1 MYTQAAL
8 QQTSNALAEL
18 DAVLS
23 LASVAV
29 DLGLVRPVL
38 VADNVI
44 VIKVRAT
51 APARI
56 EARTVVLLC
65 YMLLQAPVCHLCSTC
80 RTRLS
85 ALILARVL
93 STTASHTLP
102 VAMSTLGLP
111 TQHIDVYVK
120 YTCAVYSSM
129 THVTVLQALQK
140 SLTTTS
146 LTVTRTVAKIVETA
160 FRGGVTH
167 CKSS

>member
-65 YMLLQAPVCHLCSTC
+65 YMLLQAPSQWGVSLAICCFKHRCVTYVAHV
-80 RTRLS
+80 
-85 ALILARVL
+85 ALGYR
-93 STTASHTLP
+93 
-102 VAMSTLGLP
+102 
-111 TQHIDVYVK
+111 
-120 YTCAVYSSM
+120 
-129 THVTVLQALQK
+129 
-140 SLTTTS
+140 
-146 LTVTRTVAKIVETA
+146 R
-160 FRGGVTH
+160 
-167 CKSS
+167 